1 MIEPNPESAPAI
13 TPDELSTNKRI
24 KQMAWMVI
32 FGIVVFV
39 LGLGSGYLQWGRD
52 ETAKQKEEKQVTS
65 LYGQVNPR
73 TGYKLP
79 ISYGNLGPQLIKSGV
94 IDYDAFAAIYKDSGN
109 PLSPEQIDI
118 LMKGSD
124 QEIVINSQNAHF
136 LLNFF
141 WAVGLAN
148 KNTILT
154 EGDMVKYG
162 DGKVE
167 NFASTGGWGLATKP
181 VTDLYASLNLIP
193 LTPEQQKLVEEVAAQ
208 IYRPCCNNH
217 TLFPDCNHGMAMLG
231 ILELMASKGATS
243 NQMFEAAKY
252 INAYWFPQQ
261 TLETAM
267 YLKANQNIDFAEAD
281 AKLVVSNQFSSASG
295 FKMVHADLQSK
306 GLLQQA
312 PGQGGGCS
320 N

>member
-1 MIEPNPESAPAI
+1 MIEPSLESTSEI
-13 TPDELSTNKRI
+13 TPEELSTNKRI
-24 KQMAWMVI
+24 KQIAWMVI
-32 FGIVVFV
+32 LGIIVFV

-52 ETAKQKEEKQVTS
+52 ETAKAKEAREAAS
-65 LYGQVNPR
+65 LYEQVSPKD
-73 TGYKLP
+73 GYNLS
-79 ISYGNLGPQLIKSGV
+79 ISYGDLGPQLIQSGV
-94 IDYDAFAAIYKDSGN
+94 IDYNAFAAIYTNSGN
-109 PLSPEQIDI
+109 PLTPQQIDI
-118 LMKGSD
+118 LKNGSE
-124 QEIVINSQNAHF
+124 QEIVINAQNAHF

-148 KNTILT
+148 KNKILT
-154 EGDMVKYG
+154 QGDMVKYG
-162 DGKVE
+162 EGKIE
-167 NFASTGGWGLATKP
+167 SFASTGGWGLATKP
-181 VTDLYASLNLIP
+181 VTDLYGSLNLIP
-193 LTPEQQKLVEEVAAQ
+193 LTPAQQKLVGDVAAQ

-243 NQMFEAAKY
+243 SQMFEAAKY

-267 YLKANQNIDFAEAD
+267 YLKTNQNIDFVEAD
-281 AKLVVSNQFSSASG
+281 AKLIVSKQFSSTSG
-295 FKMVHADLQSK
+295 FQMIHADLQSK

-312 PGQGGGCS
+312 PGQGGGCA

>member
-1 MIEPNPESAPAI
+1 MIEPSLESTSEIRPE
-13 TPDELSTNKRI
+13 ELSTNKRI
-24 KQMAWMVI
+24 KQIAWMVI
-32 FGIVVFV
+32 LGIIVFV

-52 ETAKQKEEKQVTS
+52 ETAKAKQAREAAS
-65 LYGQVNPR
+65 LYEQVSPKD
-73 TGYKLP
+73 GYNLS
-79 ISYGNLGPQLIKSGV
+79 ISYGDLGPQLIKAGV
-94 IDYDAFAAIYKDSGN
+94 IDYDAFTAIYKNAGN
-109 PLSPEQIDI
+109 PLSAEQIDI
-118 LMKGSD
+118 LKKGSE
-124 QEIVINSQNAHF
+124 QEIVINATNAHF

-148 KNTILT
+148 KNSMLT

-162 DGKVE
+162 EGKIE
-167 NFASTGGWGLATKP
+167 NFASTGGWGLATRP

-193 LTPEQQKLVEEVAAQ
+193 LTPAQQKLVEDVAQQ

-231 ILELMASKGATS
+231 ILELMASRGATAT
-243 NQMFEAAKY
+243 QMFEAAKY

-261 TLETAM
+261 TLETAL
-267 YLKANQNIDFAEAD
+267 YLKTNEDINFAEAD
-281 AKLVVSNQFSSASG
+281 ATLIVGEQLSSASG

-312 PGQGGGCS
+312 PGQGGGCA